1 MKSVLKLL
9 SIFHR
14 NKSSSRSSD
23 NMAGVG
29 DGSKESKK
37 GRTNRNHTTKP
48 NQPPFLTSGTEDRGF
63 SELLQSKNFPVI
75 SSVLFL
81 AVADFCYL
89 RERKKIKWYI

>member
-1 MKSVLKLL
+1 MKSALKLL
-9 SIFHR
+9 SIFHG
-14 NKSSSRSSD
+14 NKSSSKSSD

-37 GRTNRNHTTKP
+37 RRTDQNHPTKP
-48 NQPPFLTSGTEDRGF
+48 NKPPFVTSSTEDRGF

-81 AVADFCYL
+81 AMADFCYL
-89 RERKKIKWYI
+89 RERKKNKQYI